1 MDQETSQSLISH
13 FQTRDLDSSIAE
25 SSQSI
30 IPHSL
35 EHRLGSTDLNPQ
47 IGDLV
52 VIYLRHKG
60 KGRKRRLV
68 TSKGFVI
75 AIDSRDPNKVKTD
88 RCPEKF
94 RKVLE
99 IKRHST
105 SMISNDTQS
114 QPEHSISQ
122 YY

>member
-1 MDQETSQSLISH
+1 M
-13 FQTRDLDSSIAE
+13 
-25 SSQSI
+25 
-30 IPHSL
+30 
-35 EHRLGSTDLNPQ
+35 
-47 IGDLV
+47 V
-52 VIYLRHKG
+52 VVHLRHKG

-75 AIDSRDPNKVKTD
+75 AIDSRDPNRVKTD

-114 QPEHSISQ
+114 QIRTLDFLNILLSIIINVCKEKFLTIKLAL
-122 YY
+122 